1 MLFCLL
7 FVMRIVERK
16 KTSWPIM
23 YHSILFLDLCIS
35 GNLSFLWI
43 GRGMEWAVT
52 KQCGYIVD
60 HIQTIFKP
68 YPNHTKQASTYPLM
82 FNK

>member
-7 FVMRIVERK
+7 FVMRIVKRK

-68 YPNHTKQASTYPLM
+68 YQASKHISSHVQQVTI
-82 FNK
+82 